1 MSIHP
6 SIAWAAVLALAG
18 AASAQSVNYRGRVLD
33 KVGMAPVAGASV
45 RAGTLTATT
54 NAEGRF
60 VLQGN
65 PTAIAQW
72 PAMPESPV
80 FALQGK
86 SLRVENRLAG
96 QSLRLSLVDVNG
108 TSLRDETR
116 RLDAVGGV
124 SLDLGLPAGDFVGFL
139 RVGLGGKSRTLRVTS
154 VAGVFAA
161 IPMAEASS
169 LAQSPGGGTETGQA
183 TAKRAYDGAAGVS
196 SGAAAEVTVTMAKLL
211 PKTLTPAA
219 NDADLGDII
228 LDYPPRRPGLG
239 SPSPFGSM
247 VLFPAEGDSA
257 AARAHFENVWI
268 HKMNSWRTSRGMGT
282 TPLLWKVMADPE
294 SAPGAFKP
302 SLSPCCEPRNG
313 SGDWGYDD
321 IVTKKQF
328 RDYQL
333 HLEFNLMGDNDGNAD
348 TSGWCN
354 SGVYL
359 TGSQELQIQTPDPR
373 SATQSYWRLHDLATL
388 INEKLPDRNM
398 HLGPGKW
405 QSYDVTWRAPRNS
418 PGKVTVYWNGER
430 IHNNVNW
437 GSGAGNPV
445 GFALQNEKGT
455 DVRFRNVWIKEL
467 VIAEAQTDFGY

>member
-1 MSIHP
+1 MTI
-6 SIAWAAVLALAG
+6 AAVLFRPLILLSLLALSG
-18 AASAQSVNYRGRVLD
+18 AASAQTVHYRGRVLD
-33 KVGMAPVAGASV
+33 RVGMAPVVGASV
-45 RAGTLTATT
+45 SAGSLTVLTQAD
-54 NAEGRF
+54 GRF

-65 PTAIAQW
+65 PTSLSQW
-72 PAMPESPV
+72 SALPETPF

-86 SLRVENRLAG
+86 SLRVENRRAG
-96 QSLRLSLVDVNG
+96 QSLRLAWMDGKGRSLLVE
-108 TSLRDETR
+108 SR
-116 RLDAVGGV
+116 RLEAGAAAME
-124 SLDLGLPAGDFVGFL
+124 LRLPVEDFTGFL
-139 RVGLGGKSRTLRVTS
+139 RISLDGETRILRVTS

-161 IPMAEASS
+161 APAVREAAS
-169 LAQSPGGGTETGQA
+169 GGGIETGQA
-183 TAKRAYDGAAGVS
+183 SMKRGTGGSAT
-196 SGAAAEVTVTMAKLL
+196 EVTVTMPKLV
-211 PKTLTPAA
+211 PRTLSPTAD
-219 NDADLGDII
+219 DADLGDIV
-228 LDYPPRRPGLG
+228 LDYPPRKLGLG
-239 SPSPFGSM
+239 SSPPYGAL

-257 AARAHFENVWI
+257 SARAHFESVWI
-268 HKMNSWRTSRGMGT
+268 HKMNSWRTSQGMGT

-294 SAPGAFKP
+294 SAPGSFKP
-302 SLSPCCEPRNG
+302 SLSPCCQPRNG

-321 IVTKKQF
+321 IITRKPF

-333 HLEFNLMGDNDGNAD
+333 HLEFNLMGDNDGNSD

-388 INEKLPDRNM
+388 INEKVPDRNM

-467 VIAEAQTDFGY
+467 VINEAQTDFGY